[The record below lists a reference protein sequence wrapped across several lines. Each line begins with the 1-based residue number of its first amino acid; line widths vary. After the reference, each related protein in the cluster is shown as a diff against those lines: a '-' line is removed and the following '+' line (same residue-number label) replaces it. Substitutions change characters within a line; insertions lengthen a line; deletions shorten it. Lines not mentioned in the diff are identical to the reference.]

1 MTQLVIAPR
10 PPSPTSSVQSRTSW
24 FHQSG
29 EAAASVTL
37 VGPTSDFA
45 APDGGARPSD
55 AAGACRRATRGSCA
69 TVGGRPGRS
78 RRSGLMQCGS
88 YWTAQAV
95 QRTTGAVR
103 GGFVTIPTV
112 SCVHIGKE
120 TQQSGIDRCRVL
132 KVHEVRGRGLC
143 APVTTSTGGCDRTD
157 LPLAYRLDALDAG

>member
-29 EAAASVTL
+29 EAAPSVTL

-55 AAGACRRATRGSCA
+55 AAGVPKGDPRELRDRR
-69 TVGGRPGRS
+69 GRPGRS
-78 RRSGLMQCGS
+78 RRSGLRQCGS

-157 LPLAYRLDALDAG
+157 LPLAYRL